1 MSKLNKAAV
10 FSLALT
16 FFWAL
21 SASLSDAY
29 APAPS
34 AFAAAKTVA
43 PCKPAAGQ
51 PERKALGQSPFLEPE
66 DGILTH
72 VEFAKSLKLNF
83 PAAKPLQSLAGVEI
97 RSPKLMTPVV
107 NPFATLSTPVLVL

>member
-1 MSKLNKAAV
+1 MSTLNKAAV

-34 AFAAAKTVA
+34 ALAAAKTVP

-66 DGILTH
+66 DGSLTH
-72 VEFAKSLKLNF
+72 WEFAKPLKLYF
-83 PAAKPLQSLAGVEI
+83 PAQKLAEYSSGSEIPL
-97 RSPKLMTPVV
+97 PKVVTPGA
-107 NPFATLSTPVLVL
+107 NPFAYLSTQLRV